1 MRRTALAEPLRI
13 SVETEPR
20 QQGGWVWLT
29 IPKAVVVIS
38 YQEFLA
44 GLRRGKAFLRRE
56 AYEKRVPPSE
66 R

>member
-1 MRRTALAEPLRI
+1 MAEPLRI
-13 SVETEPR
+13 SVESEPR
-20 QQGGWVWLT
+20 PQGRWVWLT

-38 YQEFLA
+38 YKEFLA

-56 AYEKRVPPSE
+56 AYEKRVQPRDEVSD